1 MFTLT
6 DDACLIVKAVAA
18 RTAGGRAAGG
28 VRISS
33 GAHAG
38 AHFAIDPAAGA
49 SPGDVTVE
57 QAGARAF
64 LAPDAVDAL
73 VDSVL
78 DASIDRAGV
87 VSFSIGTV
95 AQERPEGM
103 TAVRGSGHD
112 HDHHHHHPG
121 P

>member
-1 MFTLT
+1 MFALT

-18 RTAGGRAAGG
+18 RTAGGRAEGG

-33 GAHAG
+33 GAHAA
-38 AHFAIDPAAGA
+38 AHFAIDPVAAA

-64 LAPDAVDAL
+64 LAAEVVDAL
-73 VDSVL
+73 AESVL

-103 TAVRGSGHD
+103 TAVRSTGPDPAHGHV
-112 HDHHHHHPG
+112 HGH
-121 P
+121 